1 MVKKFKNG
9 DKVRIIKID
18 DEDFYGDANYKVG
31 CTGIIDSPDDYCSSA
46 YYIRFD
52 NDKYNINPYTDKGL
66 WSAKENWLQE
76 YKPLMEMD

>member
-9 DKVRIIKID
+9 DKVRVIKID

-31 CTGIIDSPDDYCSSA
+31 CTEIIDSPDDYCSSA
-46 YYIRFD
+46 YFIRFD

-66 WSAKENWLQE
+66 WSAKANWLQE